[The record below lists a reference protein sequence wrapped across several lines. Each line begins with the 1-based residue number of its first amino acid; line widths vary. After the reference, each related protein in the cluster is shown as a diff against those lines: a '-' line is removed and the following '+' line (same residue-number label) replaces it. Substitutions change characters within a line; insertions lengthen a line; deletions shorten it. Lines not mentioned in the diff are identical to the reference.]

1 MTDRQHREHDRLIR
15 EEEEERRAA
24 TERRGEE
31 LREAWRKHHPREG
44 EHEKERPKKDKA
56 P

>member
-1 MTDRQHREHDRLIR
+1 MSGDRERDRLIR

-44 EHEKERPKKDKA
+44 ERAKERPKKGKA